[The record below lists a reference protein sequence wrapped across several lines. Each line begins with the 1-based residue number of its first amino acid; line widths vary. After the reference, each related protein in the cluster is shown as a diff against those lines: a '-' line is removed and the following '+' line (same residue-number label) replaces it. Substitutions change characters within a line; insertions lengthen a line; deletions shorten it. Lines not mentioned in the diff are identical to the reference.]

1 MSEEHDGYSATPMHR
16 AMEIAAIFTVMGT
29 VIWSG
34 VRVAGVAHAGLAGWI
49 VGGLVFGYFL
59 ADFASGFVHWACDRY
74 GSGETPFLGPHFIV
88 PFREHH
94 VDPKGI
100 TRHGLI
106 ETNGNTSIVAVPVLL
121 MGHFLFDVES
131 GSAFM
136 VFAHLSLISLCAW
149 TFGTNQFH
157 KWAHLDEEEKHPVI
171 RRLQSWGL
179 ILGSTHHKI
188 HHRAPFE
195 TYYCITSG
203 VLNKALHGMGFWWRS
218 ERLIFSLTG
227 VRGGVDDRLVAG
239 LDEFP
244 DEPDSDEESLVASAV
259 QDLSPPPGRVVS

>member
-1 MSEEHDGYSATPMHR
+1 
-16 AMEIAAIFTVMGT
+16 MEVVAIFTVMGT
-29 VIWSG
+29 VVWSG
-34 VRVAGVAHAGLAGWI
+34 VRVSAVAHAGIAGWI
-49 VGGLVFGYFL
+49 VGGVVFGYFL

-74 GSGETPFLGPHFIV
+74 GSGKTPLLGPHFIV

-100 TRHGLI
+100 TLHGVI

-131 GSAFM
+131 AS
-136 VFAHLSLISLCAW
+136 VFSVFGHLSLISLCAFI
-149 TFGTNQFH
+149 FGTNQFH
-157 KWAHLDEEEKHPVI
+157 KWSHLDEQDKGPVVTW
-171 RRLQSWGL
+171 LQASGL

-203 VLNKALHGMGFWWRS
+203 VLNKALHWMGFWWRS
-218 ERLIFSLTG
+218 ERLIFAVTG

-239 LDEFP
+239 F
-244 DEPDSDEESLVASAV
+244 DEPGDEPSDEPSLVANAV
-259 QDLSPPPGRVVS
+259 QDLKAPTGRVTS